1 MGVFMNVTRLATI
14 SYAEGFVE
22 DFIEGYINDI
32 DEETAEARTLEQATQ
47 LQNMWQVLITG
58 LQELRRENAAL
69 ELKVHTARI
78 ALL

>member
-1 MGVFMNVTRLATI
+1 MNVTRLATI